1 MLRYTDV
8 NICERLIMKL
18 KDNKKSKKIEEKI
31 KYEPDLL
38 EYIQPQG
45 GIKFSIDYARTGTGY
60 ETCIQIYQF
69 PTYIYSHWLS
79 DICYFEGAI
88 TTIDIHTENEED
100 ALQNISKSMKE
111 YRGRSGSEKNDT
123 GVSDAVNAYSDLS
136 RLYESVKRMSRTLKS
151 VIVRIYFSAKTKAEL
166 EKRQAEI
173 LNKLDEYKGSIMLN
187 EQKYEYQAMFL
198 PYKKQ
203 QELPNARL
211 GIPILDEAIAAG
223 DPFHFASLSDP
234 NGLYLGSTS
243 CGGSVMFNPFFK
255 SSVRTYY
262 NTLILGNMGSGKS
275 TLLKKLSYHSFLLG
289 DYVRLF
295 DVVGE
300 LRYMADVCGWTTI
313 NLDGTD
319 GIYNMFQILKVDEDE
334 GICWSRHTA
343 KLALIYEI
351 LSQEHNPQEII
362 SFNKCVKNMYNRI
375 GILPDEIK
383 YDDKITGYSPEE
395 YPTMSDFISH
405 IELEMEEIMRKKPD
419 TKAEE
424 KLLVDEVVRL
434 SNIKRVFVDVRDNYG
449 KMLDGHTSIDN
460 IMDTQGV
467 VFNIKN
473 IALLPAHIA
482 NTILYETL
490 SMCWDNCTRNGLIM
504 KQLYEEGKIGID
516 EVVHFLITFDEAHKI
531 MNTRFPV
538 ALQQLTDMQ
547 REMRKVFGGLCLAT
561 QSISECIPEGSSE
574 DSVRLI
580 KDLFSFSNYKFI
592 GKQDESLKQTL
603 KNAFGSALNDNEYN
617 RIPVLG
623 QGNFILSIQ
632 GDRNIEFKVYASD
645 DELNMFRGGA

>member
-1 MLRYTDV
+1 
-8 NICERLIMKL
+8 MKL

-405 IELEMEEIMRKKPD
+405 IELEMEEIMRKKTD

-473 IALLPAHIA
+473 IASLPAHIA

>member
-1 MLRYTDV
+1 
-8 NICERLIMKL
+8 MKL

-166 EKRQAEI
+166 ENRQAEI

-473 IALLPAHIA
+473 IASLPAHIA

>member
-1 MLRYTDV
+1 
-8 NICERLIMKL
+8 MKL

-473 IALLPAHIA
+473 IASLPAHIA

-580 KDLFSFSNYKFI
+580 KELFSFSNYKFI

>member
-1 MLRYTDV
+1 VLRYTDV

-405 IELEMEEIMRKKPD
+405 IELEMEEIIRKKPD

-473 IALLPAHIA
+473 IASLPAHIA

>member
-1 MLRYTDV
+1 
-8 NICERLIMKL
+8 MKL

-473 IALLPAHIA
+473 IASLPAHIA

-538 ALQQLTDMQ
+538 AIQQLTDMQ

>member
-1 MLRYTDV
+1 VLRYTDV

-473 IALLPAHIA
+473 IASLPAHIA

-617 RIPVLG
+617 RIPILG

>member
-1 MLRYTDV
+1 
-8 NICERLIMKL
+8 MKL

-45 GIKFSIDYARTGTGY
+45 GIKFPIDYARTGTGY
-60 ETCIQIYQF
+60 ETCIRIYQF

-187 EQKYEYQAMFL
+187 EQKYGYQAMFL

-234 NGLYLGSTS
+234 NGLYLGGTS

-473 IALLPAHIA
+473 IASLPAHIA

>member
-1 MLRYTDV
+1 
-8 NICERLIMKL
+8 MKL

-173 LNKLDEYKGSIMLN
+173 LNKLDEYNGSIMLN

-473 IALLPAHIA
+473 IASLPAHIA

>member
-1 MLRYTDV
+1 
-8 NICERLIMKL
+8 MKL

-473 IALLPAHIA
+473 IASLPAHIA

-504 KQLYEEGKIGID
+504 KQLYEKGKIGID

>member
-1 MLRYTDV
+1 
-8 NICERLIMKL
+8 MKL
-18 KDNKKSKKIEEKI
+18 KDNKKSKKIEEKT

-473 IALLPAHIA
+473 IASLPAHIA

>member
-1 MLRYTDV
+1 
-8 NICERLIMKL
+8 MKL

-223 DPFHFASLSDP
+223 DPFHFASLSDT

-405 IELEMEEIMRKKPD
+405 IELEMEEIIRKKPD

-473 IALLPAHIA
+473 IASLPAHIA

>member
-1 MLRYTDV
+1 
-8 NICERLIMKL
+8 MKL
-18 KDNKKSKKIEEKI
+18 KDNNKSKKIEEKI

-473 IALLPAHIA
+473 IASLPAHIA

>member
-1 MLRYTDV
+1 
-8 NICERLIMKL
+8 MKL

-405 IELEMEEIMRKKPD
+405 IELEMEEIIRKKPD

-473 IALLPAHIA
+473 IASLPAHIA

-580 KDLFSFSNYKFI
+580 KDLFSFSNSKFI

>member
-1 MLRYTDV
+1 
-8 NICERLIMKL
+8 MKL

-405 IELEMEEIMRKKPD
+405 IELEMEEIIRKKPD

-467 VFNIKN
+467 VFNIEN
-473 IALLPAHIA
+473 IASLPAHIA

>member
-1 MLRYTDV
+1 
-8 NICERLIMKL
+8 MKL

-405 IELEMEEIMRKKPD
+405 IELEMEEIIRKKPD

-473 IALLPAHIA
+473 IASLPAHIA

-632 GDRNIEFKVYASD
+632 GDRNIEFNVYASD

>member
-1 MLRYTDV
+1 
-8 NICERLIMKL
+8 MKL

-198 PYKKQ
+198 PFKKQ

-473 IALLPAHIA
+473 IASLPAHIA

>member
-1 MLRYTDV
+1 M
-8 NICERLIMKL
+8 
-18 KDNKKSKKIEEKI
+18 
-31 KYEPDLL
+31 L

-473 IALLPAHIA
+473 IASLPAHIA

>member
-1 MLRYTDV
+1 
-8 NICERLIMKL
+8 MKL

-473 IALLPAHIA
+473 IASLPAHIA

-561 QSISECIPEGSSE
+561 QSISECIPEWSSE

>member
-1 MLRYTDV
+1 
-8 NICERLIMKL
+8 MKL

-424 KLLVDEVVRL
+424 KLLVDEVIRL

-473 IALLPAHIA
+473 IASLPAHIA

>member
-1 MLRYTDV
+1 
-8 NICERLIMKL
+8 MKL

-243 CGGSVMFNPFFK
+243 CGGSVMFTPFFK

-473 IALLPAHIA
+473 IASLPAHIA

>member
-1 MLRYTDV
+1 
-8 NICERLIMKL
+8 MKL

-31 KYEPDLL
+31 KYELDLL

-473 IALLPAHIA
+473 IASLPAHIA

>member
-1 MLRYTDV
+1 
-8 NICERLIMKL
+8 MKL

-319 GIYNMFQILKVDEDE
+319 GIYNMFQILKVDADE

>member
-1 MLRYTDV
+1 
-8 NICERLIMKL
+8 MKL

-473 IALLPAHIA
+473 IASLPVHIA

>member
-1 MLRYTDV
+1 
-8 NICERLIMKL
+8 MKL

-405 IELEMEEIMRKKPD
+405 IELEMEEIIRKKPD

-473 IALLPAHIA
+473 IASLPAHIA

>member
-1 MLRYTDV
+1 
-8 NICERLIMKL
+8 MKL

-473 IALLPAHIA
+473 IASLPAHIV

>member
-1 MLRYTDV
+1 
-8 NICERLIMKL
+8 MKL

-473 IALLPAHIA
+473 IASLPAHIA

-617 RIPVLG
+617 RIPILG

>member
-1 MLRYTDV
+1 
-8 NICERLIMKL
+8 MKTIL
-18 KDNKKSKKIEEKI
+18 KKKPKRIEEKI
-31 KYEPDLL
+31 KYEQELL

-45 GIKFSIDYARTGTGY
+45 GIKFSVDYARSGTGY
-60 ETCIQIYQF
+60 ESCIQIYQF
-69 PTYIYSHWLS
+69 PTYIYTHWLS

-88 TTIDIHTENEED
+88 TTLDIHTENEEA
-100 ALQNISKSMKE
+100 ALQNISKSMRE

-123 GVSDAVNAYSDLS
+123 SVSDAVNAYDDLS
-136 RLYESVKRMSRTLKS
+136 ILYETVSRRHKTLKS
-151 VIVRIYFSAKTKAEL
+151 VVVRIYFNAKTKAEL
-166 EKRQAEI
+166 EKRQSEI
-173 LNKLDEYKGSIMLN
+173 LNKLDSYKGAVMLN

-198 PYKKQ
+198 TYKKQ

-211 GIPILDEAIAAG
+211 GIPIIDEAIAAG
-223 DPFHFASLSDP
+223 DPFHFAALNDD
-234 NGLYLGSTS
+234 NGMYLGSTS

-255 SSVRTYY
+255 STVRTYY
-262 NTLILGNMGSGKS
+262 NILILGNMGSGKS

-295 DVVGE
+295 DVTGE
-300 LRYMADVCGWTTI
+300 LKNMAEVCGMKTI

-319 GIYNMFQILKVDEDE
+319 GIYNMFQILKVAEDE
-334 GICWSRHTA
+334 GICWSKHTS

-362 SFNKCVKNMYNRI
+362 TFNKCVKNMYLRLGLLPEEI
-375 GILPDEIK
+375 GYNDS
-383 YDDKITGYSPEE
+383 ITNYSPEE
-395 YPTMSDFISH
+395 YPTISDFISH
-405 IELEMEEIMRKKPD
+405 IEFEMSEITKKRPD
-419 TKAEE
+419 SKAEE
-424 KLLVDEVVRL
+424 TLLVEEVVRL
-434 SNIKRVFVDVRDNYG
+434 SHIQRVFIDVKDNYG

-460 IMDTQGV
+460 IMDMQGV

-473 IALLPAHIA
+473 IASLPAHIA

-490 SMCWDNCTRNGLIM
+490 SMCWDNCTRNGLMM
-504 KQLYEEGKIGID
+504 KQLYEEGKIGLD
-516 EVVHFLITFDEAHKI
+516 EVVHFLVTFDEAHKI

-561 QSISECIPEGSSE
+561 QSIRECIPEGSSE
-574 DSVRLI
+574 ESVKLI

-592 GKQDESLKQTL
+592 GKQDESLKSTL
-603 KNAFGSALNDNEYN
+603 KSAFGSSLNENEYN
-617 RIPVLG
+617 RISILG

-645 DELNMFRGGA
+645 DELDMFRGGA

>member
-1 MLRYTDV
+1 
-8 NICERLIMKL
+8 MKL

-473 IALLPAHIA
+473 IASLPAHIA

>member
-1 MLRYTDV
+1 
-8 NICERLIMKL
+8 MKL

-60 ETCIQIYQF
+60 ETCIQIYHF

-473 IALLPAHIA
+473 IASLPAHIA

>member
-1 MLRYTDV
+1 
-8 NICERLIMKL
+8 MKL

-31 KYEPDLL
+31 KYEQDLL

-473 IALLPAHIA
+473 IASLPAHIA

>member
-1 MLRYTDV
+1 
-8 NICERLIMKL
+8 MKL

-473 IALLPAHIA
+473 IASLPAHIA

-531 MNTRFPV
+531 MNTHFPV

>member
-1 MLRYTDV
+1 
-8 NICERLIMKL
+8 MKL

-151 VIVRIYFSAKTKAEL
+151 VIIRIYFSAKTKAEL

-473 IALLPAHIA
+473 IASLPAHIA

>member
-1 MLRYTDV
+1 
-8 NICERLIMKL
+8 MKL

-473 IALLPAHIA
+473 IASLPAHIA

-531 MNTRFPV
+531 MNSRFPV

>member
-1 MLRYTDV
+1 
-8 NICERLIMKL
+8 MKL

-223 DPFHFASLSDP
+223 APFHFASLSDP

-473 IALLPAHIA
+473 IASLPAHIA

>member
-1 MLRYTDV
+1 
-8 NICERLIMKL
+8 MKL

-473 IALLPAHIA
+473 IASLPAHIA

-561 QSISECIPEGSSE
+561 QSISECISEGSSE

>member
-1 MLRYTDV
+1 
-8 NICERLIMKL
+8 MKL

-300 LRYMADVCGWTTI
+300 LCYMADVCGWTTI

-473 IALLPAHIA
+473 IASLPAHIA

>member
-1 MLRYTDV
+1 
-8 NICERLIMKL
+8 MKL

-383 YDDKITGYSPEE
+383 YDDKITCYSPEE

-473 IALLPAHIA
+473 IASLPAHIA

>member
-1 MLRYTDV
+1 M
-8 NICERLIMKL
+8 
-18 KDNKKSKKIEEKI
+18 
-31 KYEPDLL
+31 L

-262 NTLILGNMGSGKS
+262 NTLILGNMGSGNQ
-275 TLLKKLSYHSFLLG
+275 HC
-289 DYVRLF
+289 
-295 DVVGE
+295 
-300 LRYMADVCGWTTI
+300 LR
-313 NLDGTD
+313 
-319 GIYNMFQILKVDEDE
+319 
-334 GICWSRHTA
+334 S
-343 KLALIYEI
+343 
-351 LSQEHNPQEII
+351 
-362 SFNKCVKNMYNRI
+362 
-375 GILPDEIK
+375 
-383 YDDKITGYSPEE
+383 
-395 YPTMSDFISH
+395 
-405 IELEMEEIMRKKPD
+405 
-419 TKAEE
+419 
-424 KLLVDEVVRL
+424 
-434 SNIKRVFVDVRDNYG
+434 
-449 KMLDGHTSIDN
+449 
-460 IMDTQGV
+460 
-467 VFNIKN
+467 
-473 IALLPAHIA
+473 
-482 NTILYETL
+482 
-490 SMCWDNCTRNGLIM
+490 
-504 KQLYEEGKIGID
+504 
-516 EVVHFLITFDEAHKI
+516 FLITASCSEI
-531 MNTRFPV
+531 M
-538 ALQQLTDMQ
+538 
-547 REMRKVFGGLCLAT
+547 
-561 QSISECIPEGSSE
+561 
-574 DSVRLI
+574 
-580 KDLFSFSNYKFI
+580 
-592 GKQDESLKQTL
+592 
-603 KNAFGSALNDNEYN
+603 
-617 RIPVLG
+617 
-623 QGNFILSIQ
+623 
-632 GDRNIEFKVYASD
+632 
-645 DELNMFRGGA
+645 